1 MRGALTDYL
10 RSHPPSHQRI
20 EKFERLMR
28 NPALWPE
35 VYVGRR
41 NYKELIGRFERN
53 YPEEWEDLG

>member
-1 MRGALTDYL
+1 
-10 RSHPPSHQRI
+10 
-20 EKFERLMR
+20 MR